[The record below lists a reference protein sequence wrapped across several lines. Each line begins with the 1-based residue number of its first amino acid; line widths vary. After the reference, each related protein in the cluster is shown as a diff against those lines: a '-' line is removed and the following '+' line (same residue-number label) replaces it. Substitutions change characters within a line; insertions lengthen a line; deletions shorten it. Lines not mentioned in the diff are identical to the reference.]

1 MPARSVSNK
10 ALMLSHIPPPMTL
23 YIKVFA
29 LGAEFEPVK
38 PGLELLPGS
47 KHFNQMSFLLL
58 LIMQHVLTPE
68 ELGAKYQSG
77 LTAAS
82 QLACSSSQCRH

>member
-1 MPARSVSNK
+1 MPARSMSNK

-38 PGLELLPGS
+38 PGLEPEAQPGELERRCRVAPETLA
-47 KHFNQMSFLLL
+47 FPELEMETPTFLS
-58 LIMQHVLTPE
+58 M
-68 ELGAKYQSG
+68 
-77 LTAAS
+77 
-82 QLACSSSQCRH
+82 